1 MGSSPFLCTNT
12 GSLEVFIRESI
23 TLPNGNEEVATNNIK
38 IPGVNQLVRRID
50 TISVN
55 WEDTGVELL
64 RFVDDEA
71 SQVAGSF
78 VRDTVK
84 YLRFTNLDCHN
95 YLSLYLIQNSPDA
108 QAPNTDNFSSGDEGV
123 FRIDPGKSMML
134 SNAQFESSNYY
145 DYVVEGYVDLQ
156 YYSSF
161 ASLYSIKA
169 KANAADI
176 RIEYLVGSS

>member
-1 MGSSPFLCTNT
+1 MALCTTT

-23 TLPNGNEEVATNNIK
+23 TLPNGNEEVATNSIK

-50 TISVN
+50 TISSK
-55 WEDTGVELL
+55 WENTGVEIL

-71 SQVAGSF
+71 SQIAGSF

-84 YLRFTNLDCHN
+84 YLRFTNLDCTN
-95 YLSLYLIQNSPDA
+95 YLSLYLIQDSPDA
-108 QAPNTDNFSSGDEGV
+108 QSPNTGNVGSGDEGV
-123 FRIDPGKSMML
+123 FKIDPGKSMML

-145 DYVVEGYVDLQ
+145 DYVVDGYVDIQ

-161 ASLYSIKA
+161 SSLYSIKA
-169 KANAADI
+169 KANNADV